1 MGKVGGERNFGY
13 GKQMAWAG
21 KNALADRYGD
31 GHYDAHGS
39 ASVAGGRR
47 PGATGTQAAH
57 SERWQQFCDYAR
69 DQEVRDVRQVTEELV
84 ASYGES
90 LQQQVEASEM
100 AVSYAQNLLS
110 SVNVVLET
118 MRGDT
123 TLRVSPSEMVGER
136 SSVRQEAPTGMER
149 ERLQQA
155 TSELRER
162 GEECVAAVAELAREL
177 GLRFREAS
185 LIDSRAALEQAAEKG
200 AVNITEG
207 TKGGR
212 GHVVDRWV
220 PVAPESSS
228 ALQSAVEI
236 QGDGRNLIPQENNY
250 AQWRDHAYHAWSQV
264 ARDNELKG
272 FHDLRAAY
280 ACERYEQLTGSPA
293 PVISGER
300 LVDKA
305 IDRSARETISADL
318 GHGRVDVVSAYVGS
332 AR

>member
-1 MGKVGGERNFGY
+1 MTMGKVGGERNFGY

-31 GHYDAHGS
+31 GHY
-39 ASVAGGRR
+39 
-47 PGATGTQAAH
+47 GTQAAH
-57 SERWQQFCDYAR
+57 GDRWQQFCDYAR

-84 ASYGES
+84 TAYGES
-90 LQQQVEASEM
+90 LQQQVEAGEM
-100 AVSYAQNLLS
+100 AVSYAQNLIS

-123 TLRVSPSEMVGER
+123 ALRVSPSELVGER
-136 SSVRQEAPTGMER
+136 NNVRQDAPAGMER

-155 TSELRER
+155 TAELREK
-162 GEECVAAVAELAREL
+162 GEDRVAVVAELAREL

-185 LIDSRAALEQAAEKG
+185 LLDARTALNQATEKG

-212 GHVVDRWV
+212 GHIVDRWV
-220 PVAPESSS
+220 PVWPVATEVLER
-228 ALQSAVEI
+228 AAELQGHA
-236 QGDGRNLIPQENNY
+236 RNLIPEENSY
-250 AQWRDHAYHAWSQV
+250 TQWRDHAYHAWSQ
-264 ARDNELKG
+264 ASRDNDLKG

-280 ACERYEQLTGSPA
+280 ACERYEQLTGHPA

-300 LVDKA
+300 LVDKE
-305 IDRSARETISADL
+305 IDLIARETISSEL

-332 AR
+332 GR

>member
-1 MGKVGGERNFGY
+1 MGKVGGERNFGF

-21 KNALADRYGD
+21 NNALADRYGD
-31 GHYDAHGS
+31 GHYGTQTAHGD
-39 ASVAGGRR
+39 
-47 PGATGTQAAH
+47 
-57 SERWQQFCDYAR
+57 RWQQFCDYAR

-84 ASYGES
+84 TAYGES
-90 LQQQVEASEM
+90 LQQRVEAGEM
-100 AVSYAQNLLS
+100 ALSYAQNLLS
-110 SVNVVLET
+110 SVNVVLEA
-118 MRGDT
+118 MRGDSA
-123 TLRVSPSEMVGER
+123 LRVSPSELVGER
-136 SSVRQEAPTGMER
+136 SSVRQETPAGMER

-155 TSELRER
+155 AADLRER
-162 GEECVAAVAELAREL
+162 GEERVAAVAELAREL

-185 LIDSRAALEQAAEKG
+185 LLDVRTALAQAAEKG

-220 PVAPESSS
+220 LVTPKSSA
-228 ALQSAVEI
+228 ALQSAAEI
-236 QGDGRNLIPQENNY
+236 QGDGRNLIPQGNNY

-280 ACERYEQLTGSPA
+280 ACERYEQMTGSPA
-293 PVISGER
+293 PVIAGER

-305 IDRSARETISADL
+305 IDQSARETISSEL

-332 AR
+332 GR

>member
-1 MGKVGGERNFGY
+1 MGKMGGERNFGY

-31 GHYDAHGS
+31 GHY
-39 ASVAGGRR
+39 
-47 PGATGTQAAH
+47 GTQAAH

-69 DQEVRDVRQVTEELV
+69 DQEVRDVRQVTEALV
-84 ASYGES
+84 TAYGES
-90 LQQQVEASEM
+90 LQQRVEAGEM

-123 TLRVSPSEMVGER
+123 QLRVSPSDLVGER
-136 SSVRQEAPTGMER
+136 SSVRQEAPAGMER
-149 ERLQQA
+149 ERLQRA
-155 TSELRER
+155 TAELRER
-162 GEECVAAVAELAREL
+162 GEDRVASVAELARAL

-185 LIDSRAALEQAAEKG
+185 LLDARAALAQVAEKG
-200 AVNITEG
+200 AVNITDG

-212 GHVVDRWV
+212 GHLVDRWV
-220 PVAPESSS
+220 PVSEPATM
-228 ALQSAVEI
+228 ALERAVEL
-236 QGDGRNLIPQENNY
+236 QGDGRNLIPAESSY

-264 ARDNELKG
+264 APDHELKG

-300 LVDKA
+300 LAERESDLT
-305 IDRSARETISADL
+305 AREIISSEL

>member
-31 GHYDAHGS
+31 GHYGS
-39 ASVAGGRR
+39 
-47 PGATGTQAAH
+47 QAAH
-57 SERWQQFCDYAR
+57 GERWQRFCDYAR
-69 DQEVRDVRQVTEELV
+69 DREVRDVRQVTEELV
-84 ASYGES
+84 TAYGKS
-90 LQQQVEASEM
+90 LQQQVAAGEM

-118 MRGDT
+118 MRGDSV
-123 TLRVSPSEMVGER
+123 LRVSPSELVGER
-136 SSVRQEAPTGMER
+136 SSVRREAPAGMER

-162 GEECVAAVAELAREL
+162 GEERVAVVAELAREL

-185 LIDSRAALEQAAEKG
+185 LLDARAALAQATEIG
-200 AVNITEG
+200 AVNITAG

-220 PVAPESSS
+220 PV
-228 ALQSAVEI
+228 LAVPTLTLEKAAEV
-236 QGDGRNLIPQENNY
+236 QGAGRNLIPEGNSY

-280 ACERYEQLTGSPA
+280 ACDRYEQLTGYPA
-293 PVISGER
+293 PVVNGER
-300 LVDKA
+300 LADKA
-305 IDRSARETISADL
+305 LDLSARETISSEL

>member
-31 GHYDAHGS
+31 GHY
-39 ASVAGGRR
+39 
-47 PGATGTQAAH
+47 GTQAAH
-57 SERWQQFCDYAR
+57 GDRWQQFCSYAN

-84 ASYGES
+84 TAYGES
-90 LQQQVEASEM
+90 LQQQVEAGEM

-110 SVNVVLET
+110 SVNVALET
-118 MRGDT
+118 MRGDSA
-123 TLRVSPSEMVGER
+123 LRVSPSELVGER
-136 SSVRQEAPTGMER
+136 SSVRQEAPAGMER

-155 TSELRER
+155 TEELREKDEDR
-162 GEECVAAVAELAREL
+162 VAAVAELSREL

-185 LIDSRAALEQAAEKG
+185 LLDARTALSQATEKG
-200 AVNITEG
+200 SANITEG

-212 GHVVDRWV
+212 GHIVDRWV
-220 PVAPESSS
+220 PVSTS
-228 ALQSAVEI
+228 ATDVMERAAEI
-236 QGDGRNLIPQENNY
+236 QGQARNLIPEENSY
-250 AQWRDHAYHAWSQV
+250 AQWHDNAYHAWSQI
-264 ARDNELKG
+264 ARDNNLKG

-293 PVISGER
+293 PVIGGER
-300 LVDKA
+300 LVDKE
-305 IDRSARETISADL
+305 IDLSARETISSEL

-332 AR
+332 AQ

>member
-31 GHYDAHGS
+31 GHY
-39 ASVAGGRR
+39 
-47 PGATGTQAAH
+47 GTQAAH

-69 DQEVRDVRQVTEELV
+69 EQEVRDVRQVTEALV
-84 ASYGES
+84 TAYGEL
-90 LQQQVEASEM
+90 LQQRVESGEM

-123 TLRVSPSEMVGER
+123 QLRVSPSELVGER
-136 SSVRQEAPTGMER
+136 SSVRQEVPAGMER

-155 TSELRER
+155 ASNLRDRSEMR
-162 GEECVAAVAELAREL
+162 VAAVAELAREL

-185 LIDSRAALEQAAEKG
+185 LLNAHAALQQAAEKG
-200 AVNITEG
+200 AVNITDG

-212 GHVVDRWV
+212 GHLVDRWV
-220 PVAPESSS
+220 PVSEQAAT
-228 ALQSAVEI
+228 ALERAAEL
-236 QGDGRNLIPQENNY
+236 QGDGRNLIPAESSY
-250 AQWRDHAYHAWSQV
+250 VQWRDHAYHAWSQV
-264 ARDNELKG
+264 APDHELKG

-280 ACERYEQLTGSPA
+280 ACERYAQLTGSPA
-293 PVISGER
+293 PVIGGER
-300 LVDKA
+300 LVDKE
-305 IDRSARETISADL
+305 IDLAARETISSEL

>member
-1 MGKVGGERNFGY
+1 MGKMGGERNFGY

-31 GHYDAHGS
+31 GHY
-39 ASVAGGRR
+39 
-47 PGATGTQAAH
+47 GTQAAH
-57 SERWQQFCDYAR
+57 SERWQQFCEYAR
-69 DQEVRDVRQVTEELV
+69 NQDVRDVRQVTEALV
-84 ASYGES
+84 TAYGES
-90 LQQQVEASEM
+90 LQQRVELGEM

-118 MRGDT
+118 MRGDRQ
-123 TLRVSPSEMVGER
+123 LRVSPSELVGER
-136 SSVRQEAPTGMER
+136 SSVRQEVPAGMER

-155 TSELRER
+155 AAELRER
-162 GEECVAAVAELAREL
+162 GEDRVASVAKLAREL

-185 LIDSRAALEQAAEKG
+185 LLDARAALAQAAEKG
-200 AVNITEG
+200 AVNITDG

-212 GHVVDRWV
+212 GHLVDRWV
-220 PVAPESSS
+220 PVNEPATM
-228 ALQSAVEI
+228 ALERAVEL
-236 QGDGRNLIPQENNY
+236 QGDGRNLIPAESSY

-264 ARDNELKG
+264 APDHELKG

-280 ACERYEQLTGSPA
+280 ACERYAQLTGSPA
-293 PVISGER
+293 PVIGSER
-300 LVDKA
+300 LVDKEL
-305 IDRSARETISADL
+305 DLVARETISSEL